1 MPKIRREHTA
11 IVTVQLQR
19 EALSKLDAMATR
31 LNRSRADMVRQMIA
45 CAEITGQPD
54 LRVAGVAHGPAHRG
68 HDAA

>member
-1 MPKIRREHTA
+1 MAKLRRNHPVV
-11 IVTVQLQR
+11 VTVKL
-19 EALSKLDAMATR
+19 AADHLAKLDAMAVR
-31 LNRSRADMVRQMIA
+31 LHRSRADMVRQMIA